1 MQLGRICVRVGIEE
15 TEVRGGKKKKERK
28 KRERQTGR
36 EGEREEKQNRK
47 DILKEKEVIFTTSCI
62 QLH

>member
-36 EGEREEKQNRK
+36 EGRREGEREEKQNRK
-47 DILKEKEVIFTTSCI
+47 DIL
-62 QLH
+62 